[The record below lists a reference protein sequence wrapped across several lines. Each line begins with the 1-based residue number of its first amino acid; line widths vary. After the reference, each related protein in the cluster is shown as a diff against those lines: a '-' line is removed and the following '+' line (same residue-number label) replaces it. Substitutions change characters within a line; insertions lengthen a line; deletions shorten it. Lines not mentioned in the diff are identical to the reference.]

1 MVIFAFGRAGA
12 ANERATAQ
20 PADEAGAQ
28 AQPAH
33 RPAMRMREARQ

>member
-12 ANERATAQ
+12 ANERTAAQ
-20 PADEAGAQ
+20 PADEADGRV
-28 AQPAH
+28 QPAH